1 MLVCVCTAFTHD
13 QVAKMQEDMTRLIL
27 RLLHEN
33 PDIHYY
39 QGLHDIVV
47 TFLLEVGARTA
58 YAMMTVLVHHHI
70 RYVRLSFCPSAAAK

>member
-1 MLVCVCTAFTHD
+1 
-13 QVAKMQEDMTRLIL
+13 MQEDLTNLIL

-47 TFLLEVGARTA
+47 TFMLEVGARMA
-58 YAMMTVLVHHHI
+58 YSIMAVLVHHHI
-70 RYVRLSFCPSAAAK
+70 RYVCKVVTVPIHSKRPMIEN